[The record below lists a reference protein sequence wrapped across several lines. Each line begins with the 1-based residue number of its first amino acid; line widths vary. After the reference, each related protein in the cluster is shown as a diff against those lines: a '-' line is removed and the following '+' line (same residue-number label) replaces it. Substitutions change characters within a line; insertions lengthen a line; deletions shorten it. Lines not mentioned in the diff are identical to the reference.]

1 MIDSLAAPLA
11 EVLGAELVE
20 ATPLSGGSIN
30 AAWAVRLA
38 DGRRVFVKQNPR
50 APADMFA
57 AEARG
62 LAFLQAGLSD
72 GQLRVPEIIAVDPR
86 FLVLEL
92 LELGEPCAD
101 FDERLGRGL
110 AALHRS
116 GAELGEFGLDHD
128 NYIGSL
134 PQVNACM
141 ASWPSFYRARRLE
154 PMLLR
159 AGALIDA
166 ELWARFD
173 VLFERLDA
181 LCGPPELPARLHG
194 DLWSGNLHRDADG
207 VPVLIDPAVYA
218 GHREVDLA
226 MMRLFGGFS
235 ARVFAAYEEAW
246 PLADGWQ
253 RRVDL
258 YQLYPLLV
266 HVVLFGAG
274 YLRQLDAALRR
285 LG

>member
-38 DGRRVFVKQNPR
+38 DGRRVFVKSNPR

-72 GQLRVPEIIAVDPR
+72 GQLRVPELIAVDPR

-92 LELGEPCAD
+92 LEPGEPCAD

-116 GAELGEFGLDHD
+116 GTELELGLDHD

-134 PQVNACM
+134 PQANARM
-141 ASWPSFYRARRLE
+141 ASWSGFYRARRLE
-154 PMLLR
+154 PMLIR
-159 AGALIDA
+159 AGALIDV
-166 ELWARFD
+166 ELWGRFD
-173 VLFERLDA
+173 VLFERLDE

-194 DLWSGNLHRDADG
+194 DLWAGNLHRDADG

>member
-38 DGRRVFVKQNPR
+38 DGRRVFVKSNPR

-72 GQLRVPEIIAVDPR
+72 GQLRVPEVIAVDPR

-92 LELGEPCAD
+92 LESGEPCAD

-116 GAELGEFGLDHD
+116 GTELELGLDHD

-134 PQVNACM
+134 PQANARM
-141 ASWPSFYRARRLE
+141 ASWSGFYRARRLE
-154 PMLLR
+154 PMLIR
-159 AGALIDA
+159 AGALIDV
-166 ELWARFD
+166 ELWGRFD
-173 VLFERLDA
+173 VLFERLDE

-194 DLWSGNLHRDADG
+194 DLWAGNLHRDADG